1 MNIRM
6 QYKLD
11 NGIDM
16 YDLETHH
23 TEVTVMDDDGSESS
37 IRITMEEMFPDIIN
51 YIHWLETK

>member
-1 MNIRM
+1 M